1 MITDSNPILSIYSGA
16 DVDEQIEQLV
26 TDLKEL
32 RLFRDFHTAKE
43 IFVKGSD
50 DSLGAIDLAFEML
63 TFPELSDDPGFIA
76 KG

>member
-1 MITDSNPILSIYSGA
+1 MITDSNPISDIYNGA

-32 RLFRDFHTAKE
+32 RLFRDFHASKE
-43 IFVKGSD
+43 IFIKGGDNSI
-50 DSLGAIDLAFEML
+50 GAIDLAFEML
-63 TFPELSDDPGFIA
+63 TFPELSEDPGFIA